1 MARIENEEEEDSIH
15 CATRSWAR
23 FETPP
28 LKRVCSLISYRLV
41 SAMRHMV
48 DQSLPELLA
57 YGAKLCIELLLF
69 RTYIQLY
76 THIYTYQYRYIQI
89 YMYAVGS
96 RCCWMATSFARGW
109 RFGQRFLARSVL
121 FGLLVCCLATRHRR
135 RANNDN
141 NNSGKINNNKSN
153 TKSAT
158 AIELSSI
165 HWSIRLAHA
174 ARYVWRILNCACAEP
189 LWEWERDAAGVV
201 LFYMHRPDPGP
212 STGPSP
218 IPSPGIMRGIHI
230 HYGPYTRHS

>member
-23 FETPP
+23 FQTPP

-57 YGAKLCIELLLF
+57 YSAKLCIELLLF

-121 FGLLVCCLATRHRR
+121 FGLLVCLF
-135 RANNDN
+135 
-141 NNSGKINNNKSN
+141 
-153 TKSAT
+153 
-158 AIELSSI
+158 
-165 HWSIRLAHA
+165 A
-174 ARYVWRILNCACAEP
+174 AWQRVIDAEP
-189 LWEWERDAAGVV
+189 TMIIIIVV
-201 LFYMHRPDPGP
+201 KLIIINLIQSLLLLLSWARSIDRFA
-212 STGPSP
+212 
-218 IPSPGIMRGIHI
+218 
-230 HYGPYTRHS
+230 

>member
-1 MARIENEEEEDSIH
+1 
-15 CATRSWAR
+15 
-23 FETPP
+23 
-28 LKRVCSLISYRLV
+28 
-41 SAMRHMV
+41 
-48 DQSLPELLA
+48 
-57 YGAKLCIELLLF
+57 
-69 RTYIQLY
+69 
-76 THIYTYQYRYIQI
+76 
-89 YMYAVGS
+89 MYAVGS

-174 ARYVWRILNCACAEP
+174 ARYVWRILNCACA
-189 LWEWERDAAGVV
+189 AALGVGTWRSWGSTV
-201 LFYMHRPDPGP
+201 LYAQARSGSKHRPEPDTEPGHYAWHP
-212 STGPSP
+212 YSLWAVHKAFIITRRRN
-218 IPSPGIMRGIHI
+218 GIQ
-230 HYGPYTRHS
+230 

>member
-1 MARIENEEEEDSIH
+1 MLLNGNKFCPR
-15 CATRSWAR
+15 
-23 FETPP
+23 
-28 LKRVCSLISYRLV
+28 LKVW
-41 SAMRHMV
+41 
-48 DQSLPELLA
+48 PE
-57 YGAKLCIELLLF
+57 
-69 RTYIQLY
+69 
-76 THIYTYQYRYIQI
+76 
-89 YMYAVGS
+89 V
-96 RCCWMATSFARGW
+96 
-109 RFGQRFLARSVL
+109 FGQIGAVRSAC
-121 FGLLVCCLATRHRR
+121 LLVCCLATRHRR

-153 TKSAT
+153 TKAAT

-174 ARYVWRILNCACAEP
+174 ARYVWRILNCACAAL

-212 STGPSP
+212 STGLSP